1 MKPLVYERIVPAA
14 LAANR
19 ERGGRKAI
27 ERDIELTRRRIAAA
41 GGRVPDGLAAR
52 LDGLRVCLRLLDG
65 LESIRNNLAV
75 TAKDRALTQADV
87 DAHAAS
93 YVFGERSARRRT
105 NDPVEAEALELAR
118 RLVRKKGNP

>member
-52 LDGLRVCLRLLDG
+52 LDGLMVCLSTAPEAA
-65 LESIRNNLAV
+65 ESFSLHSRRERPMLRRSRRH
-75 TAKDRALTQADV
+75 RAGCWE
-87 DAHAAS
+87 H
-93 YVFGERSARRRT
+93 GHH
-105 NDPVEAEALELAR
+105 
-118 RLVRKKGNP
+118 G